1 MGKYVP
7 GKILVIVIR
16 VGMLKGI
23 GITRTAVGIA
33 AMYESLVWV
42 GAGAIVGIILLPDA
56 LWRGLRD
63 QAAAQGNTL
72 PDIHRAWLILPVALA
87 PIGLVGLNRFVNRV
101 NRWRKGA
108 DAKQLP
114 RVHLHMVL
122 FGLVYDAVGWF
133 VLGGCLMLTL
143 AGLQPDAPLSADVY
157 WNLVSVNAIAYVL
170 GFVAF
175 FMPAGFGVR
184 DLALQFLL
192 AVELH
197 ARLNVESVEANA
209 LAALLAVW
217 FRLLGTVAEIVMA
230 GILYRFAPPATR
242 RALREEV
249 VDPEDP
255 DD

>member
-1 MGKYVP
+1 
-7 GKILVIVIR
+7 
-16 VGMLKGI
+16 
-23 GITRTAVGIA
+23 
-33 AMYESLVWV
+33 
-42 GAGAIVGIILLPDA
+42 
-56 LWRGLRD
+56 
-63 QAAAQGNTL
+63 
-72 PDIHRAWLILPVALA
+72 
-87 PIGLVGLNRFVNRV
+87 
-101 NRWRKGA
+101 
-108 DAKQLP
+108 
-114 RVHLHMVL
+114 MVL